1 MTIIQAVKRMGLDM
15 YQVLV
20 LEEAGAREIALV
32 WSREKAEQ
40 IAGRYGK

>member
-20 LEEAGAREIALV
+20 LDETGAREIAIA